1 MKLFRNLTILQGSK
15 SHNKKLQDDGR
26 AMRLASCGGACGRP
40 LSGMGIPSMMA
51 PPLWTLLNRLHENGP
66 FVEPDF
72 ARDVDVWA
80 GGPW

>member
-1 MKLFRNLTILQGSK
+1 MIALPRS
-15 SHNKKLQDDGR
+15 
-26 AMRLASCGGACGRP
+26 
-40 LSGMGIPSMMA
+40 
-51 PPLWTLLNRLHENGP
+51 TLLNRLHENGP